1 MAGKVGEEWGRVGCL
16 MTNSGWKGGGR
27 VGKGWVSHDQ
37 QWLEGWGKSFSRPN
51 VLLCSECP
59 CPVLLCGSCCS
70 QTCLGIKRSK
80 DWGIIVI
87 SLEV

>member
-37 QWLEGWGKSFSRPN
+37 QWLERWGKSG
-51 VLLCSECP
+51 E
-59 CPVLLCGSCCS
+59 G
-70 QTCLGIKRSK
+70 LG
-80 DWGIIVI
+80 VP
-87 SLEV
+87 